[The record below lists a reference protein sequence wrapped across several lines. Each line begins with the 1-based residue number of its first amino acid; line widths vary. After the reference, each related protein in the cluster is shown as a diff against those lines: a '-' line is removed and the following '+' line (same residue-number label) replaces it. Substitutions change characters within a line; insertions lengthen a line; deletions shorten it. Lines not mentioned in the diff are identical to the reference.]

1 MKCLKYHIHNQQT
14 KKLNMEPLP
23 CAKTMAHG
31 KGTNLCRVQK
41 PRHTAKFWPRHH
53 SWAANFF
60 CRGPR
65 FAHGKRFVVCPI
77 CGTRQRPPL
86 PMPECRVSF
95 AVCGTR
101 QKLYR
106 VHIGLC
112 RVLWHT
118 ANRRFP
124 VVIDYFDYSVRLHLA
139 LQLRLL
145 RLLADASSTTLTT
158 R

>member
-1 MKCLKYHIHNQQT
+1 M
-14 KKLNMEPLP
+14 
-23 CAKTMAHG
+23 
-31 KGTNLCRVQK
+31 QK
-41 PRHTAKFWPRHH
+41 PGHTAKEPFFAVCKSFSTRQRLGLRRVPRRQGTRQTHFH
-53 SWAANFF
+53 VTFAGGHFF

-65 FAHGKRFVVCPI
+65 FAHGKRFAVCPI